1 MKRTVLSGAIIL
13 MLMVGLIVLT
23 ACGNTE
29 KGNEVSTTG
38 GNEEQYDE
46 FKIYDKTL
54 KLDYKNDFK
63 KMTYMTNYE
72 ELLPGGGG
80 ENSVELKYEDDT
92 KVDDIIVDYGAT
104 VVRVEIRYFDGKT
117 IDEVMS
123 QAPYERTNKTVGDLD
138 YEYFEY
144 TNNGVNGYVYCYN
157 HDGSTYT
164 ISFDAKIDITSLID
178 AFMKN
183 VSFN

>member
-1 MKRTVLSGAIIL
+1 MKRAVLCGAIIL

-63 KMTYMTNYE
+63 K
-72 ELLPGGGG
+72 
-80 ENSVELKYEDDT
+80 
-92 KVDDIIVDYGAT
+92 
-104 VVRVEIRYFDGKT
+104 
-117 IDEVMS
+117 
-123 QAPYERTNKTVGDLD
+123 
-138 YEYFEY
+138 
-144 TNNGVNGYVYCYN
+144 
-157 HDGSTYT
+157 
-164 ISFDAKIDITSLID
+164 
-178 AFMKN
+178 
-183 VSFN
+183 

>member
-1 MKRTVLSGAIIL
+1 MIL
-13 MLMVGLIVLT
+13 R
-23 ACGNTE
+23 N
-29 KGNEVSTTG
+29 
-38 GNEEQYDE
+38 
-46 FKIYDKTL
+46 
-54 KLDYKNDFK
+54 
-63 KMTYMTNYE
+63 
-72 ELLPGGGG
+72 
-80 ENSVELKYEDDT
+80 
-92 KVDDIIVDYGAT
+92 DIIVDYGAT

-123 QAPYERTNKTVGDLD
+123 QAPYERTNKTVGNID

-157 HDGSTYT
+157 HEGSTYT
-164 ISFDAKIDITSLID
+164 ISFDAKIDITTLID